1 MVTNILAMSLFGL
14 ASINPFAQP
23 TAMPQAQP
31 QVQILAKSDFSLA
44 DRYPVKSVSDVF
56 KDNIL
61 LTLQYMEGDVD
72 PKHVSW
78 EAVEKPFTYSFT
90 LKPKETFAFHKDVLP
105 QYQDS
110 LVKTTNADFS
120 SDQGFKS
127 DGYLVGDGVCHLAS
141 FINVAAKAAKLDVY
155 APTNHNFAVIP
166 DVAKE
171 DGVAIYDTPDN
182 KAASEQQN
190 LYITNNQDKP
200 VEFTFTYK
208 DDMLEISITEE
219 NSSI

>member
-1 MVTNILAMSLFGL
+1 MSFFGVTAF
-14 ASINPFAQP
+14 NPFAQP
-23 TAMPQAQP
+23 TAVPQP
-31 QVQILAKSDFSLA
+31 QNQVMAQHAFSLD

-61 LTLQYMEGDVD
+61 LTLHYMQGDVD

-78 EAVEKPFTYSFT
+78 DAVEKPFSYSFT
-90 LKPKETFAFHKDVLP
+90 LKPKQTFAFHKDVLP
-105 QYQDS
+105 QYEAS

-141 FINVAAKAAKLDVY
+141 FINVAAKAANLDVY
-155 APTNHNFAVIP
+155 APTTHNFAVIP
-166 DVAKE
+166 DVNKK

-182 KAASEQQN
+182 KGASEEQN
-190 LYITNNQDKP
+190 LYVTNNQDKP
-200 VEFTFTYK
+200 VIFTFTYK
-208 DDMLEISITEE
+208 NDTLNIVVSKVNTV
-219 NSSI
+219 SA

>member
-1 MVTNILAMSLFGL
+1 MSFFGVAAM
-14 ASINPFAQP
+14 NPFAQP
-23 TAMPQAQP
+23 TAVPQP
-31 QVQILAKSDFSLA
+31 QTQVMAHHEFSMA
-44 DRYPVKSVSDVF
+44 DRYPVPSVSDVF

-61 LTLQYMEGDVD
+61 LTLHYMEGNVD

-78 EAVEKPFTYSFT
+78 SDVEKPFSYSFT
-90 LKPKETFAFHKDVLP
+90 LQPKQTFAFHKDVLP
-105 QYQDS
+105 QYKDS

-127 DGYLVGDGVCHLAS
+127 DGYLIGDGVCHLAS
-141 FINVAAKAAKLDVY
+141 FINVVAKEAKLDVY

-166 DVAKE
+166 EVAKE

-182 KAASEQQN
+182 TTTSQEQN

-208 DDMLEISITEE
+208 DNKLNVAITEE
-219 NSSI
+219 TPSA